1 MKKVF
6 PLFAL
11 MILFSIPLT
20 AQHLNDAA
28 LDELAKTCPPDAQ
41 LKAAQNVLAQVDGNK
56 IAQNWEKT
64 SGVDPYFS
72 LRLKEQKITNQRGT
86 GRCWMFSALNIIRPV
101 IAEKLDCKEIELSQ
115 NYLYFWE
122 KLEKANLF
130 LNAVIE
136 TREKPHTE
144 RMVESLLKTNIQDGQ
159 NWLGFTGLV
168 KKYGVVPIGV
178 MPETY
183 SSSNSGHVNRV
194 LSIRLKQAAV
204 RIRSEKNPARV
215 AALKQQAL
223 KDVYK
228 ILAINFGIPP
238 KSFTWRYENT
248 DKKLVQLGH
257 QTPQQF
263 FNENVGDRL
272 ESYYALYSIPTLD
285 FNRKYAIERNR
296 IVSSGEDLYF
306 INLPLEAMKEV
317 AKNSLLDSS
326 AVWFGCDVGQQ
337 SNSEIGLLT
346 AGLYDYQSL
355 YGIDFGMTRRELFE
369 SYSSVPNHNM
379 VFTGIDIV
387 DGRITKWLVE
397 NSWGEARGKQG
408 YLHMTD
414 DWFDLYVQEI
424 VVDKKYIPA
433 DVLKLFDS
441 KATLLPP
448 WDPMT
453 ERAGL

>member
-1 MKKVF
+1 MKKVL
-6 PLFAL
+6 PLIIL
-11 MILFSIPLT
+11 MIFFSMPLA
-20 AQHLNDAA
+20 AQHLDAAA
-28 LDELAKTCPPDAQ
+28 LDELARACPPDAR

-56 IAQNWEKT
+56 ITQNWEKT
-64 SGVDPYFS
+64 AGVDPHFS

-101 IAEKLDCKEIELSQ
+101 IAEKLGCKEIELSQ
-115 NYLYFWE
+115 NYLYFFE

-136 TREKPHTE
+136 TREKPHTD

-159 NWLGFTGLV
+159 NWLGFSGLV

-178 MPETY
+178 MPETF

-194 LSIRLKQAAV
+194 LSVRLKQAAV

-215 AALKQQAL
+215 DALRQQAL

-238 KSFTWRYENT
+238 KTFTWRYENR
-248 DKKLVQLGH
+248 DKNLVQLET

-263 FNENVGDRL
+263 FNENVGDKL
-272 ESYYALYSIPTLD
+272 ESYYALYSIPTLE
-285 FNRKYAIERNR
+285 FGKKYAIERNR

-306 INLPLEAMKEV
+306 INLPLEALKEV
-317 AKNSLLDSS
+317 TKNSLLDSS

-337 SNSEIGLLT
+337 ANSEIGLLT

-453 ERAGL
+453 ERVGL

>member
-1 MKKVF
+1 MKKVL
-6 PLFAL
+6 PLIAL
-11 MILFSIPLT
+11 MIFFSMPLA
-20 AQHLNDAA
+20 AQHLDAVA
-28 LDELAKTCPPDAQ
+28 LDELARTCPPDAQ

-56 IAQNWEKT
+56 ITQDWEKT
-64 SGVDPYFS
+64 TGVDPYFS
-72 LRLKEQKITNQRGT
+72 LRLKEQKITNQKGT

-101 IAEKLDCKEIELSQ
+101 IAEKLGCKEIELSQ

-130 LNAVIE
+130 LNGVIE
-136 TREKPHTE
+136 TREKSHTD
-144 RMVESLLKTNIQDGQ
+144 RVVESLLKTNIQDGQ
-159 NWLGFTGLV
+159 NWLGFIGLV

-194 LSIRLKQAAV
+194 LSTRLKQAAV

-215 AALKQQAL
+215 AALRQQAL

-238 KSFTWRYENT
+238 KSFTWRFENP
-248 DKKLVQLGH
+248 DKKLVQLEP

-272 ESYYALYSIPTLD
+272 ESYYALYSIPTLE
-285 FNRKYAIERNR
+285 FNKKYAIERNR

-306 INLPLEAMKEV
+306 VNVPLAAMKEM

-337 SNSEIGLLT
+337 ANSEIGLLT

-355 YGIDFGMTRRELFE
+355 YGIDFAMTRRELFE

-379 VFTGIDIV
+379 VFTGVDII

-424 VVDKKYIPA
+424 VIDKKYIPA
-433 DVLKLFDS
+433 EMLKIFDS

-448 WDPMT
+448 WDPMA
-453 ERAGL
+453 ERVGL